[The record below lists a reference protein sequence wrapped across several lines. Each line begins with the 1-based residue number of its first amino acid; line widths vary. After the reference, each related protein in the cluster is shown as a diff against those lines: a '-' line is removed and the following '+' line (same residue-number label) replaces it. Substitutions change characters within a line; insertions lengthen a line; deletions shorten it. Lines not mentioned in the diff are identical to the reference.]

1 MSSVTDREINLC
13 YRESESGRERK
24 GGGGGQGVKRLL
36 RPALPAGSPAD
47 GSAASQ
53 RRISQNGMKMV
64 QETSCLKMNAADSEV
79 RTLMG

>member
-13 YRESESGRERK
+13 YTERERERETETETERES
-24 GGGGGQGVKRLL
+24 

-53 RRISQNGMKMV
+53 RSISQNGVKMV

-79 RTLMG
+79 RALMG

>member
-1 MSSVTDREINLC
+1 MSSMTDREINLC
-13 YRESESGRERK
+13 IHRARAGERGK
-24 GGGGGQGVKRLL
+24 GGGVERLL
-36 RPALPAGSPAD
+36 LRALPVGSPAD

-53 RRISQNGMKMV
+53 RSISQNGMKMV